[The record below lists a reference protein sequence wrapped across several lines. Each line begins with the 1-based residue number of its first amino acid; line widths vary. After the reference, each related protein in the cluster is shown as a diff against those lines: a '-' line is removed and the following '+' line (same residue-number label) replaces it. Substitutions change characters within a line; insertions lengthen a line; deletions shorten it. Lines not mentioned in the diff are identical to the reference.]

1 MRIPSVILTGANGF
15 IGAAVYRELIRR
27 NQRPLV
33 LLRAGADQSRLEG
46 LDPESTF
53 TFSRFDE
60 PHLAARLASHGPTAL
75 IHCAWRGVAGAERNA
90 AFQLEENLA
99 LTLATVRLAAD
110 TGCRHW
116 IGLGSQAEYGNPN
129 AQVDEEAPTRHSTAY
144 GEAKLAAGREALA
157 LCAQLGLTGSWLRVF
172 STYGPGDHPHCLIPH
187 VIREFLQGRAPQVT
201 RCEQRWD
208 YLFVT
213 DAAQAIAEVAASR
226 SAGIFNLGSGEAPV
240 LRDTLELIRRE
251 CGAAVSPA
259 YGAVPY
265 RDHQVLHL
273 QADIR
278 KLSAATGWT
287 PGVTLTEGLRATVAH
302 ERSLLARPV

>member
-1 MRIPSVILTGANGF
+1 VNTPTTLLTGATGF
-15 IGAAVYRELIRR
+15 IGAAVRHELLRR
-27 NQRPLV
+27 NVRPLV
-33 LLRAGADQSRLEG
+33 LLRPASDPSRQNALDPQLTFTSPAFDAPGLASRLTPYHP
-46 LDPESTF
+46 DT
-53 TFSRFDE
+53 
-60 PHLAARLASHGPTAL
+60 L

-99 LTLATVRLAAD
+99 LTLSTVRLAAD

-129 AQVDEEAPTRHSTAY
+129 AQVDEEAPTRPSTAY